1 MKNVTELR
9 NELSQVFADLKN
21 GSVKHSDAAELA
33 NLAGKMIT
41 SAKVQLE
48 YYALRKEMPTISFL
62 ASGEQPS
69 NQKVKARGEK
79 SPVKTYAGGKPNY
92 CAEEKNT

>member
-9 NELSQVFADLKN
+9 EQLAQVFADLRS
-21 GSVKHSDAAELA
+21 GTVKHSDAAELA

-48 YYALRKEMPTISFL
+48 YYSLRKEAPVINFLISE
-62 ASGEQPS
+62 G
-69 NQKVKARGEK
+69 VTEK
-79 SPVKTYAGGKPNY
+79 PKKKRS
-92 CAEEKNT
+92 

>member
-9 NELSQVFADLKN
+9 DQLSQVFASLRD

-33 NLAGKMIT
+33 NLAGKMIN

-48 YYALRKEMPTISFL
+48 YYALRKEAPTINFL
-62 ASGEQPS
+62 SSTDKEQ
-69 NQKVKARGEK
+69 E
-79 SPVKTYAGGKPNY
+79 
-92 CAEEKNT
+92 